1 MDTKQTTRQTTQE
14 DKKGEEEMTN
24 KFMFF
29 ENFKETADKLPD
41 DLRLKFYDAMTD
53 YVFKGVEPDDVIISA
68 LVSAINPVLIEEKRG
83 GARENSGRKSKEI
96 KINQNNQIENF
107 EKTENQNNQ
116 IDLQKETKKSTPLNP
131 LKENN
136 KNIYTPITP
145 SGVIAPK
152 GDDTQLDLEEAIART
167 KRFTKPTIAEIE
179 TYCQE
184 KGKSVD
190 AERFWNF
197 YESKGWKVGKNPMK
211 DWKAAVCNWAK
222 DSKPA
227 PVVQEDY
234 VPRVDAEKVKQMASI
249 AEMTRQRMMANAQRK
264 YGA

>member
-1 MDTKQTTRQTTQE
+1 MKE
-14 DKKGEEEMTN
+14 

-29 ENFKETADKLPD
+29 ANFKETADKLPD

-53 YVFKGVEPDDVIISA
+53 YVFNGVEPDDVIISA
-68 LVSAINPVLIEEKRG
+68 LVSAINPVLIKEKRG

-152 GDDTQLDLEEAIART
+152 GDDTQLDLEEAI
-167 KRFTKPTIAEIE
+167 KVKKFVKPTIEEIL
-179 TYCQE
+179 TYCRE
-184 KGKSVD
+184 RKNSIN
-190 AERFWNF
+190 AERFFDF
-197 YESKGWKVGKNPMK
+197 YQSKGWRVGNQPMK
-211 DWKAAVCNWAK
+211 DWRAAVRTWERGDNARSGTNTT
-222 DSKPA
+222 D
-227 PVVQEDY
+227 D
-234 VPRVDAEKVKQMASI
+234 DEKCWF
-249 AEMTRQRMMANAQRK
+249 
-264 YGA
+264 